1 MKKILSMFA
10 VLLLFLGTSCANA
23 DPVAQKIQ
31 FIYINGSNSNNES
44 AKDAYIKGFN
54 SLHKEMK
61 KEFESNEFILSHLLN
76 NQKYSI
82 NPDEDILF
90 WGFSS
95 KAELDI
101 VKDNLEESKKNG
113 PIVAHTIRSILAHC
127 MHDAIWVQREHNMQ
141 KIIDQLNKKVIAAH
155 SKGEKV
161 VLLGHSAGSFV
172 TVDYIH
178 HKAKGFTIDKF
189 TGKNE
194 HKYTCLDAVANSG
207 MGYMLTS
214 DRVVKNPNE
223 KQFAEAYKNI
233 DKYNELY
240 CAPDDTVIGIVN
252 FGSPFSLFYSSLI
265 SRTNDLSALYQSYF
279 LNYIIAKNI
288 FFLTV
293 NFADDPVGFPVTT
306 NVTKSDI
313 EMEYGMTMDPQSR
326 GFIYNYSK
334 VRSGGMFATAHFGYW
349 KHPKRFAKTVREA
362 YIKGYN
368 NFYSV
373 YKI

>member
-1 MKKILSMFA
+1 MKKILNLFL
-10 VLLLFLGTSCANA
+10 VLLLFLGANCVNA
-23 DPVAQKIQ
+23 EEAAQKIQ
-31 FIYINGSNSNNES
+31 FIYINGSNSNTEK

-54 SLHKEMK
+54 SLHKEMR

-82 NPDEDILF
+82 NPNEDILF
-90 WGFSS
+90 WGYSS

-127 MHDAIWVQREHNMQ
+127 MHDAIWVQREQNMQ
-141 KIIDQLNKKVIAAH
+141 KIVDQLNKMVITAH

-172 TVDYIH
+172 TVDYIC
-178 HKAKGFTIDKF
+178 HKAKAFTTDKF

-194 HKYTCLDAVANSG
+194 HKLTCLDAFTASG
-207 MGYMLTS
+207 MGYMLAS
-214 DRVVKNPNE
+214 ERLVKNPNK

-252 FGSPFSLFYSSLI
+252 FGSPFSLFYSSVI
-265 SRTNDLSALYQSYF
+265 SRTNDLSATYQSLF
-279 LNYIIAKNI
+279 MNYIIENNL
-288 FFLTV
+288 FFITA

-306 NVTKSDI
+306 NITKSDI
-313 EMEYGMTMDPQSR
+313 EMEYGLTMNPESR
-326 GFIYNYSK
+326 GFLYNYSK

-349 KHPKRFAKTVREA
+349 KHPKRFAKTVRDA

-368 NFYSV
+368 NFYS
-373 YKI
+373 IF